1 MNFKLTSMMAAGSAL
16 ALTACADN
24 SAPAAADREAME
36 QVVREYILDNPEII
50 EEALIKLA
58 AKQKAA
64 ASAEAQQAI
73 VSNFDA
79 IYNNPGDYSIGP
91 ADAEITVV
99 EFFDYRCGWCKR
111 STDWIQALPK
121 EYDGNVR
128 VVFKELPIFG
138 GISET
143 ASLAA
148 LAAGK
153 QDKYLEFHLALMD
166 IKNNNDLT
174 EAKLDEVAE
183 DVGMNVQKMR
193 ADMKSMDI
201 QRKLA
206 DSKQLARTL
215 GVEATPSFF
224 IGNEF
229 IEGAN
234 RDRVNELIKEGLKG

>member
-1 MNFKLTSMMAAGSAL
+1 M
-16 ALTACADN
+16 
-24 SAPAAADREAME
+24 
-36 QVVREYILDNPEII
+36 
-50 EEALIKLA
+50 
-58 AKQKAA
+58 
-64 ASAEAQQAI
+64 
-73 VSNFDA
+73 
-79 IYNNPGDYSIGP
+79 
-91 ADAEITVV
+91 
-99 EFFDYRCGWCKR
+99 
-111 STDWIQALPK
+111 PK

-206 DSKQLARTL
+206 DSKQLGQDAGRGSDAKL
-215 GVEATPSFF
+215 LH
-224 IGNEF
+224 
-229 IEGAN
+229 
-234 RDRVNELIKEGLKG
+234 RQ

>member
-24 SAPAAADREAME
+24 SAPATADREAME

-121 EYDGNVR
+121 EYDGSVR

-148 LAAGK
+148 LVAGK